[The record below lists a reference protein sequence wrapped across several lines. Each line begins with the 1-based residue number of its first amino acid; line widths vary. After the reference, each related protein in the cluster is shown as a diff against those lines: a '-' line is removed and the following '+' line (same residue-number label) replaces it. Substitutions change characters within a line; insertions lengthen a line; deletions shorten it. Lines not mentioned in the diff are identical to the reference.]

1 MWTAFGI
8 MLGYAAGAVLHDV
21 AGSGSEFQPKD
32 SEGNLSL
39 SHSCPDDSGE
49 SNLLRLACVSELLPC
64 VAR

>member
-1 MWTAFGI
+1 

-49 SNLLRLACVSELLPC
+49 SNLLRLACVSELLLC
-64 VAR
+64 VAH